1 MADVMLRDVRA
12 VFKEDSDPAAV
23 IFGQTAAKEEESDL
37 VGQAN
42 Y

>member
-23 IFGQTAAKEEESDL
+23 IFGQTPGDSRFDHA
-37 VGQAN
+37 
-42 Y
+42 